1 MEEVGAVLR
10 RGLSVLCSF
19 GGLEYCGVGAP
30 FGLSLHTNS
39 ALRPTAKPEEVSP
52 PPPAEP
58 EEMPPPPPA
67 KVKPP
72 PPEEVKLPPH
82 VDVKPPPPVTVLR
95 APPLNADEA
104 TWSVN
109 LFREAFTKLQKMV
122 VHLGV

>member
-52 PPPAEP
+52 PTTSRSSIN
-58 EEMPPPPPA
+58 M
-67 KVKPP
+67 
-72 PPEEVKLPPH
+72 
-82 VDVKPPPPVTVLR
+82 VL
-95 APPLNADEA
+95 LC
-104 TWSVN
+104 VC
-109 LFREAFTKLQKMV
+109 
-122 VHLGV
+122 